1 MAGWPGLAERLGVAL
16 GPTGASFDAAISS
29 PPRFDGCAERAL
41 ARCGG
46 TSTGDVSTAQQRA
59 STCARWK
66 PPVTLVCPS
75 VVGVP
80 VALAP
85 RPSVVGVPR
94 PFVCAVP
101 GCGKDYVDQ
110 GGLYQHYMDQHGLTA
125 GQLNEAVERV
135 TAGRAAA
142 ERAAVAASEE
152 ASAPVP
158 AYVSAPASSSPS
170 ELGRC
175 GTFGCALLDGHAGL
189 CNTGLHARSEE
200 EIFMQEISEIHA
212 VEISEGAT
220 PSPSTDDLP
229 ELEERVLGETVRD
242 FWTTF

>member
-59 STCARWK
+59 STCVRWK

-85 RPSVVGVPR
+85 RPSVAGVPR

-175 GTFGCALLDGHAGL
+175 GTFGCALLDGHTGL

-200 EIFMQEISEIHA
+200 EIFMKEISEIHA
-212 VEISEGAT
+212 QISDGAT
-220 PSPSTDDLP
+220 ASPSTDDLP
-229 ELEERVLGETVRD
+229 ELEDRVLGDTVRD
-242 FWTTF
+242 FWTTL